1 MASSGAILSQ
11 SGFNN
16 ILQLMFNNSDT
27 RSYTTFGIGTGV
39 TTPSTSDTTLEST
52 ITGWVGGTADSKAYS
67 TVSFDTLNQQ
77 ATVRGFVTAAE
88 ATGKILTEYADL
100 NTVGTPGIL
109 GHFVATDGP
118 TKTDIVQVSYITV
131 YGRS

>member
-1 MASSGAILSQ
+1 MASGAALSS

-16 ILQLMFNNSDT
+16 LLQLLFNGSDT
-27 RSYTTFGIGTGV
+27 RSYSTFGIGTGT
-39 TTPSTSDTTLEST
+39 TTPLTTNTTLEST
-52 ITGWVGGTADSKAYS
+52 ITGWAGGTADSKAYS
-67 TVSFDTLNQQ
+67 TVSFDTINQQ
-77 ATVRGFVTAAE
+77 VTVRGFVTAAE
-88 ATGKILTEYADL
+88 ATGKVLTEYADL
-100 NTVGTPGIL
+100 NTVGTAGIL